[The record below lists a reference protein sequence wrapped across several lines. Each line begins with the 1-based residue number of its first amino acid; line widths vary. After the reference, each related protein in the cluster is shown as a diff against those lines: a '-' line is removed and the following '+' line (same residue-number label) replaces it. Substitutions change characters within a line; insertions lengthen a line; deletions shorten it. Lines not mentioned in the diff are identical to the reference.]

1 MNKIVLFIFVNLPI
15 FSYLTQSFFDG
26 KDVNG
31 AYTFQFSIL
40 LYLLYFMQFLILFY
54 TTRNN
59 FYRGNLAYLYFLLA
73 FTFCLG
79 IIFAEMKQVPLL
91 MAINTSTYLLL
102 FQYLFSKKLIV
113 LQEIVYSG
121 LKYSIIG
128 TVLFASVH
136 YFASSGDFLFTLC
149 QIQLPFIILIYLLLL
164 KTMTLTRLQSIYL
177 ALLLLIFFY
186 VLYLGGKRADLLN
199 QFRLQF
205 LPIAQTVLIV
215 FLFSPR
221 VIKYLVFI
229 PIIYASF
236 TNYTYLVG
244 IAAYR
249 LGSFDERISI
259 IKAMALEG
267 GNFFLPLG
275 LGSTFKQYDI
285 SSLTEYSQSTRS
297 LYPPHSGM
305 AVILAEYSIFGIIV
319 IALFIINYVT
329 RHLRYEKDNLPVNL
343 HGVRAK
349 HGAGALILILLTV
362 WFMEN
367 LFYLKAVITGATFS
381 DDFLFLFLASLIYL
395 VKIRFS
401 ERLSNANRYH
411 SAKSS

>member
-1 MNKIVLFIFVNLPI
+1 M
-15 FSYLTQSFFDG
+15 
-26 KDVNG
+26 
-31 AYTFQFSIL
+31 
-40 LYLLYFMQFLILFY
+40 
-54 TTRNN
+54 
-59 FYRGNLAYLYFLLA
+59 AYLYFLLA

-91 MAINTSTYLLL
+91 VAINTLTYLLL
-102 FQYLFSKKLIV
+102 IQYLISQKLIV
-113 LQEIVYSG
+113 LQQIVYSG
-121 LKYSIIG
+121 VTYSIIG
-128 TVLFASVH
+128 IVVFASLH
-136 YFASSGDFLFTLC
+136 YLVSGGDFLFTLC
-149 QIQLPFIILIYLLLL
+149 QIQLPFILLICLLVL
-164 KTMTLTRLQSIYL
+164 KTVKLTRLQSIYL
-177 ALLLLIFFY
+177 VFLLLIFFY

-199 QFRLQF
+199 QFRFQL

-215 FLFSPR
+215 FLFLPR
-221 VIKYLVFI
+221 LLKYFLFI

-236 TNYTYLVG
+236 THYTYLVG
-244 IAAYR
+244 VAAYR

-259 IKAMALEG
+259 VKAMALES
-267 GNFFLPLG
+267 GNFFLPRG

-319 IALFIINYVT
+319 ITLFIINHVT
-329 RHLRYEKDNLPVNL
+329 RRLRYEKHNVPVNL

-349 HGAGALILILLTV
+349 HGAGGLILILLTV
-362 WFMEN
+362 WLVEN

-381 DDFLFLFLASLIYL
+381 DDFLFLCLASLIYL
-395 VKIRFS
+395 VKIWFS
-401 ERLSNANRYH
+401 ERLSNANRYY